1 MVILKSTLCVS
12 LKSLLLILTG
22 KSLPANIA
30 SETNKEKKMLRRI
43 LIPFD
48 PSPYAA
54 AALEYACFLAK
65 RQNAE
70 VTGVVVLDIPGIEK
84 SIGPTP
90 LGGIYYA
97 SMLEKTKEK
106 KAHEHIQT
114 LLGKF
119 KEKCQKEGVAHREA
133 ELQGSPS
140 EQILHDSIYYDLVVM
155 GMRTHFH
162 FETEHKPGDSIE
174 RIFSHASTPF
184 LTVPEHFQ
192 PKEKIN
198 VLMAFNGSPP
208 AVRAMQG
215 FTHLFEASAFETEI
229 TLLMSESDATLAK
242 SHLDGASAYLKA
254 HSFHNVKIERIS
266 QDILQAMEEKY
277 LPWADLVV
285 LGVHSK
291 KGLLDFMLGSL
302 SRYLIKVGTKPLLF
316 GQ

>member
-1 MVILKSTLCVS
+1 
-12 LKSLLLILTG
+12 
-22 KSLPANIA
+22 
-30 SETNKEKKMLRRI
+30 MLRRI

-54 AALEYACFLAK
+54 AALEYGCFLAK

-97 SMLEKTKEK
+97 SKLEKAKEK
-106 KAHEHIQT
+106 RAHEHIQS

-119 KEKCQKEGVAHREA
+119 RETCQREGVVHHEA

-140 EQILHDSIYYDLVVM
+140 EQILHDSIYYDLVIM

-162 FETEHKPGDSIE
+162 FETEHRPGDSID

-184 LTVPEHFQ
+184 MTVPEYFQ

-198 VLMAFNGSPP
+198 VLIAFNGSLP

-215 FTHLFEASAFETEI
+215 FVHLFEASVFEADI
-229 TLLMSESDATLAK
+229 TLLMSEMDEKIAK
-242 SHLDGASAYLKA
+242 FHLDGASAYLNA
-254 HSFHNVKIERIS
+254 HSFRNIKVEQIS
-266 QDILQAMEEKY
+266 QDIIEAMDEKY
-277 LPWADLVV
+277 LPWADMVV
-285 LGVHSK
+285 LGVHSR

-302 SRYLIKVGTKPLLF
+302 GRHLIKVGTKPLLF

>member
-1 MVILKSTLCVS
+1 
-12 LKSLLLILTG
+12 
-22 KSLPANIA
+22 
-30 SETNKEKKMLRRI
+30 MLRRI
-43 LIPFD
+43 LVPFD

-54 AALEYACFLAK
+54 AALGYACFLAK

-84 SIGPTP
+84 SVGPAP

-97 SMLEKTKEK
+97 SMLEKAKEK
-106 KAHEHIQT
+106 RAHEHIQT

-119 KEKCQKEGVAHREA
+119 KERCQKEGVVHYEA
-133 ELQGSPS
+133 ELQGAPS
-140 EQILHDSIYYDLVVM
+140 DQILQDSIYYDLVVM

-162 FETEHKPGDSIE
+162 FETEHKPGDSID

-184 LTVPEHFQ
+184 LVVPEHVQ
-192 PKEKIN
+192 SREKIN
-198 VLMAFNGSPP
+198 VLIAFNGSLPS
-208 AVRAMQG
+208 VRALQG
-215 FTHLFEASAFETEI
+215 FTHLFESSAFETHI

-242 SHLDGASAYLKA
+242 FHIDGASAYLKA
-254 HSFHNVKIERIS
+254 HSFHNVKIEQIS
-266 QDILQAMEEKY
+266 QDIIEAMEEKY

-291 KGLLDFMLGSL
+291 KGFLDFMLGSL
-302 SRYLIKVGTKPLLF
+302 SRHLIKVGTKPLLF

>member
-1 MVILKSTLCVS
+1 
-12 LKSLLLILTG
+12 
-22 KSLPANIA
+22 
-30 SETNKEKKMLRRI
+30 MLRRI
-43 LIPFD
+43 LVPFD

-54 AALEYACFLAK
+54 AALGYACFLAK

-84 SIGPTP
+84 SVGPAP

-97 SMLEKTKEK
+97 SMLEKAKEK
-106 KAHEHIQT
+106 RAHEHIQA

-119 KEKCQKEGVAHREA
+119 RGKCQEEGVAHCEA

-140 EQILHDSIYYDLVVM
+140 DQILHDSIYYDLVVM

-162 FETEHKPGDSIE
+162 FETEHHPGDAID

-184 LTVPEHFQ
+184 LAVPEHVQ
-192 PKEKIN
+192 AREKIN
-198 VLMAFNGSPP
+198 VLIAFNGSPP
-208 AVRAMQG
+208 ALRALQG
-215 FTHLFEASAFETEI
+215 FTHLFESSAFETHI
-229 TLLMSESDATLAK
+229 TLLMSESEADLAK
-242 SHLDGASAYLKA
+242 FHLDGASAYLKA

-266 QDILQAMEEKY
+266 QDIIEAMEEKY

-291 KGLLDFMLGSL
+291 KGLIDFMLGSL
-302 SRYLIKVGTKPLLF
+302 SRHLIKVGAKPLLF

>member
-1 MVILKSTLCVS
+1 
-12 LKSLLLILTG
+12 
-22 KSLPANIA
+22 
-30 SETNKEKKMLRRI
+30 MLRRI
-43 LIPFD
+43 LIPLD

-54 AALEYACFLAK
+54 AALGYGCFLAK

-84 SIGPTP
+84 SVGPVP

-97 SMLEKTKEK
+97 SMLEKSKEK
-106 KAHEHIQT
+106 KAHKHIQT

-119 KEKCQKEGVAHREA
+119 KERCQKEGVIHHEA

-140 EQILHDSIYYDLVVM
+140 GQILHDSLYYDLVVM

-162 FETEHKPGDSIE
+162 FETEPKPGDSIE
-174 RIFSHASTPF
+174 RILSHASTPF
-184 LTVPEHFQ
+184 LLVPEHFQ

-198 VLMAFNGSPP
+198 VLIAFNGSLP
-208 AVRAMQG
+208 AVRVLQG
-215 FTHLFEASAFETEI
+215 FIHLFGTSAFETEI
-229 TLLMSESDATLAK
+229 TLLMSESDANLAK
-242 SHLDGASAYLKA
+242 FHLDGASAYLKA
-254 HSFHNVKIERIS
+254 HSFRNVKIERIS
-266 QDILQAMEEKY
+266 QDIIQAMEEKY

-291 KGLLDFMLGSL
+291 KGLLDFMMGSL
-302 SRYLIKVGTKPLLF
+302 SRYLTKVGTKPLLF

>member
-1 MVILKSTLCVS
+1 
-12 LKSLLLILTG
+12 
-22 KSLPANIA
+22 
-30 SETNKEKKMLRRI
+30 MLRRI
-43 LIPFD
+43 LVPFD

-54 AALEYACFLAK
+54 AALGYACFLAK

-84 SIGPTP
+84 SVGPAP

-97 SMLEKTKEK
+97 SMLEKAKEK
-106 KAHEHIQT
+106 RAHEHIQT

-119 KEKCQKEGVAHREA
+119 REKCQKEGVVHYEA
-133 ELQGSPS
+133 ELQGAPS
-140 EQILHDSIYYDLVVM
+140 DQIRQDSIYYDLVVM

-162 FETEHKPGDSIE
+162 FETEHKPGDSID

-184 LTVPEHFQ
+184 LVVPEHVQ
-192 PKEKIN
+192 SREKIN
-198 VLMAFNGSPP
+198 VLIAFNGSLPS
-208 AVRAMQG
+208 VRALQG
-215 FTHLFEASAFETEI
+215 FTHLFESSAFETHI

-242 SHLDGASAYLKA
+242 FHIDGASAYLNA
-254 HSFHNVKIERIS
+254 HSFHNVKIEQIS
-266 QDILQAMEEKY
+266 QDIIEAMEEKY

-291 KGLLDFMLGSL
+291 KGFLDFMLGSL
-302 SRYLIKVGTKPLLF
+302 SRHLIKVGTKPLLF